1 MHLLNVLHA
10 ATSSRN
16 MEVIRR
22 LYGGYNPLTI
32 NYNYAECGHVQWPRC
47 MDTNYLFAQCVE
59 QSHGS
64 CEIRVVRGGDILH
77 FS

>member
-22 LYGGYNPLTI
+22 LYGGYTEVIIPSPLTI
-32 NYNYAECGHVQWPRC
+32 ITVSVDMCSGRDVWTLTTCLLSVWNNHMAH
-47 MDTNYLFAQCVE
+47 AK
-59 QSHGS
+59 
-64 CEIRVVRGGDILH
+64 
-77 FS
+77 